1 MAGAGT
7 LAIAGGML
15 LATGGSALASQTP
28 GYEPDVSATL
38 GGIDLFN
45 AAGVQITSGN
55 LTDAPI
61 AAYAVAQNTPAT
73 TTKVAGLF
81 AFTPNSGLITPL
93 GTTPQT
99 YSNHFNGEQLS
110 SSTNYPI
117 TAPPANIAGISNP
130 VVTGLSTDESLT
142 GYIGD
147 LPNTDS
153 STTDGF
159 GNLYQLRIKV
169 SGVSGYAAA
178 SIQVTGST
186 WTQVSGTYRLFADT
200 TSTTLVPTPAS
211 PSVPATNVTLTA
223 TVADSTVPG
232 TIPAGTVSFYDGTAV
247 PANLIGTAQPVN
259 TTTGKASVSTSTLS
273 TAAHTLTAVFTPT
286 NSTLFA
292 ASTGTAP
299 YTIANLD
306 GSNTALSVNPT
317 TGPAFSTVDLTATVT
332 DTTNNV
338 STPASP
344 NGWFTEDTAP
354 TYSTA
359 GIVFDNS
366 VNTGVIDYLQPVA
379 DLPLV
384 GVSGLSYTVNNTGGP
399 QTAYDME
406 VDTTGPGTGYT
417 TLAWEPDNNGF
428 PLVGDGTVH
437 TFSTLEAGK
446 WWSSHI
452 ANPAPGSQSDP
463 ITLSA
468 FDTLYPNAVI
478 ISYGAHQHNAG
489 SVSTVNHI
497 TFQSANTTFTS
508 NNAASTVPTGTVQF
522 FDGATSIGSPVA
534 LAAGVATLHDT
545 AGFTFSSP
553 GPTHSITAVYS
564 GSSTIAGSTSQAV
577 VFTATAPA
585 CPNGEDPTL
594 CTDPQTVEAT
604 VAAGTITITTP
615 YSPSNPLNLGTFQLN
630 SAGTLLSA
638 SAPFGNTTN
647 TASEIFVTDTRAGD
661 TNWTA
666 SVQSGN
672 FTSTQSPGTPID
684 GQNAGLVGLT
694 VQPVA
699 GNALT
704 AGNVTV
710 TNNPSGTAP
719 IISGGTQGIG
729 GAKHTFAVTTAGGD
743 GSVGFTGTFTLNAP
757 TSTGAGL
764 YTGTVTFTVG

>member
-1 MAGAGT
+1 MKSRFKSVLAGAGT

-15 LATGGSALASQTP
+15 LATGGSALAAQTP

-38 GGIDLFN
+38 GGIDFFN

-55 LTDAPI
+55 LSDAPI
-61 AAYAVAQNTPAT
+61 AAYAVAQNTPT
-73 TTKVAGLF
+73 TTTHVAALF
-81 AFTPNSGLITPL
+81 GFTPNSGLVTPL
-93 GTTPQT
+93 GTTPQSYANT
-99 YSNHFNGEQLS
+99 FHGEVMS
-110 SSTNYPI
+110 SSTAYPI
-117 TAPPANIAGISNP
+117 TAPPANLAGVSNP
-130 VVTGLSTDESLT
+130 VVTGLPSDESLAV
-142 GYIGD
+142 YASDIA
-147 LPNTDS
+147 NTDS

-169 SGVSGYAAA
+169 GGVTGYAAA
-178 SIQVTGST
+178 SVQVSGST
-186 WTQVSGTYRLFADT
+186 WTQVSGTFRLFADT

-211 PSVPATNVTLTA
+211 PSAPGTNVTLTA
-223 TVADSTVPG
+223 TVADSSVPG
-232 TIPAGTVSFYDGTAV
+232 TIPAGTVSFYDGSAV
-247 PANLIGTAQPVN
+247 PANLIGTAQTVN

-273 TAAHTLTAVFTPT
+273 TASHTLTAVFTPT

-292 ASTGTAP
+292 TSTGTAP

-306 GSNTALSVNPT
+306 ASNTALSVNPT
-317 TGPAFSTVDLTATVT
+317 TGPAFSTVALTATLT
-332 DTTNNV
+332 DTT
-338 STPASP
+338 TPA
-344 NGWFTEDTAP
+344 
-354 TYSTA
+354 
-359 GIVFDNS
+359 
-366 VNTGVIDYLQPVA
+366 
-379 DLPLV
+379 
-384 GVSGLSYTVNNTGGP
+384 
-399 QTAYDME
+399 
-406 VDTTGPGTGYT
+406 TT
-417 TLAWEPDNNGF
+417 
-428 PLVGDGTVH
+428 
-437 TFSTLEAGK
+437 
-446 WWSSHI
+446 
-452 ANPAPGSQSDP
+452 
-463 ITLSA
+463 
-468 FDTLYPNAVI
+468 
-478 ISYGAHQHNAG
+478 
-489 SVSTVNHI
+489 
-497 TFQSANTTFTS
+497 
-508 NNAASTVPTGTVQF
+508 PTGTVQF
-522 FDGATSIGSPVA
+522 LDGATPIGSPVA
-534 LAAGVATLHDT
+534 LVAGVATLNDT

-564 GSSTIAGSTSQAV
+564 GSATVSGSTSQAV

-615 YSPSNPLNLGTFQLN
+615 YSPTNPLNLGTFQLN
-630 SAGTLLSA
+630 GSGTLLSA

-647 TASEIFVTDTRAGD
+647 TGSEIFVTDTRAGD
-661 TNWTA
+661 SNWTA

-672 FTSTQSPGTPID
+672 FTSPASPTTPID

-719 IISGGTQGIG
+719 IVSGGTQGIG
-729 GAKHTFAVTTAGGD
+729 GAKHTFAATTAGGD